1 MATLKNTI
9 INDTGFLTVPT
20 GNTAA
25 RPGSPVNGQVRYN
38 TDSQILENYAN
49 SAWVT
54 PVVTSGL
61 VMYLDPGNKAS
72 YAGFGTTLRDLT
84 GNGKN
89 GLLINSPTY
98 SATSGGVFQFNGTNN
113 YISVS
118 TLNLA
123 SGTYTVMGAARYTG
137 ATRGRIITSLTNNW
151 LLGNWSSSTQNYY
164 AAGWVTP
171 AAATGP
177 NDTTW
182 RIYAGTGNTAGAS
195 YAFYVNAALN
205 TGPTTGG
212 SAGPNGLSLGAYN
225 GSSEWTTG
233 EVGFVLAY
241 NRVLTAAEIY
251 QNYNAFR
258 SRYSL

>member
-1 MATLKNTI
+1 MATLKNTT

-20 GNTAA
+20 GNTAT
-25 RPGSPVNGQVRYN
+25 RPGSPVNGQTRYN

-49 SAWVT
+49 AAWVT
-54 PVVTSGL
+54 PVVTAGL
-61 VMYLDPGNKAS
+61 VMYLDPGNKQS
-72 YAGFGTTLRDLT
+72 YAGFGTTLRDLS

-118 TLNLA
+118 TLNLV
-123 SGTYTVMGAARYTG
+123 SGTYTVMGASRYTG
-137 ATRGRIITSLTNNW
+137 ATRGRIISGLSNNW
-151 LLGNWSSSTQNYY
+151 LLGSWTTSTQNYY
-164 AAGWVTP
+164 AEGWVS
-171 AAATGP
+171 AVGAGA

-182 RIYAGTGNTAGAS
+182 RIYAGTGDTAADTYS
-195 YAFYVNAALN
+195 IYVNAAL
-205 TGPTTGG
+205 TAGPNNGG
-212 SAGPNGLSLGAYN
+212 SAGPNGLSLGAGS
-225 GSSEWTTG
+225 GSSEWSTG
-233 EVGFVLAY
+233 EVGFVIAY

-258 SRYSL
+258 ARYSL